1 MKDEVVSLPSSLEVK
16 GIIGND
22 RRYYA
27 LDLFRIFPPD
37 ANFSDLPEGSKCR
50 HKMAVLRP
58 EFLDTFLRQAKS
70 FPPKKNP
77 TLSSLF
83 IILFQLQVYAVFEN
97 YQGEG

>member
-1 MKDEVVSLPSSLEVK
+1 MWLSTPVCVCICRVRTVKEEVVCLPSSLEVK

-37 ANFSDLPEGSKCR
+37 ANFMDLPEGAKFR

-58 EFLDTFLRQAKS
+58 EFLDTFLRQA
-70 FPPKKNP
+70 
-77 TLSSLF
+77 
-83 IILFQLQVYAVFEN
+83 
-97 YQGEG
+97 